1 MKRKP
6 AKLKLQVGSQS
17 KVSKETKI
25 IFMTDQM
32 LVNEC
37 IKDPNFTKYQ
47 YVILDEVHERSINT
61 DLLLGLVKN
70 GLGINPD
77 LKLVI
82 TSATMD
88 PKLFFK
94 HFEGSGTKVQ
104 KMTIPG
110 RTFPIEIKWKNQEVV
125 TGRDYLTKSLETVE
139 EILATTERGEIN

>member
-1 MKRKP
+1 
-6 AKLKLQVGSQS
+6 
-17 KVSKETKI
+17 
-25 IFMTDQM
+25 MTDQM

-110 RTFPIEIKWKNQEVV
+110 RTFPIEIRWKNQEVV

-139 EILATTERGEIN
+139 EILATTERGKIN